1 MYIPRSCCRI
11 HFFSLFVFLCP
22 VHRDEENVGE
32 ACAIKSIF
40 YESKEHPFSSL
51 FSPSLPPTFLHF
63 VYTRYRHAAELFF
76 APVLSTEFCS
86 VWTTSDRI
94 LMTFHISNRPSRVQ
108 RSRDDRETFPFNS
121 SVVGLTRAVAPGD
134 KTFRLIYCRFGN

>member
-11 HFFSLFVFLCP
+11 HFFSLFLCP

-51 FSPSLPPTFLHF
+51 FSPSLPPTFLHLYIR
-63 VYTRYRHAAELFF
+63 VIDTRQNYFLPRFY
-76 APVLSTEFCS
+76 
-86 VWTTSDRI
+86 
-94 LMTFHISNRPSRVQ
+94 RPSFVPY
-108 RSRDDRETFPFNS
+108 E
-121 SVVGLTRAVAPGD
+121 
-134 KTFRLIYCRFGN
+134 RLQIGF